1 MSSSARKESSKLA
14 IMYHNERPPAAIVET
29 GDGHNDYVKFVPL
42 SKGEVDFEVP
52 APSRPPR
59 PLPRT
64 KCFNSLGV
72 LSSVSPLARAPQSGV
87 VLLPGNG
94 FVPSSS
100 MVSGTQSPETA
111 QSLPD
116 QGTVESG
123 TTT

>member
-1 MSSSARKESSKLA
+1 MA
-14 IMYHNERPPAAIVET
+14 ITTICRIM
-29 GDGHNDYVKFVPL
+29 PL

-64 KCFNSLGV
+64 KSFNRLGE
-72 LSSVSPLARAPQSGV
+72 LSPVSPLARAPQSGV

-100 MVSGTQSPETA
+100 MVSGPRAPETA

-116 QGTVESG
+116 HGTVESG